1 MTARVVRIGVA
12 PRGGVPKPEVP
23 SAEVTAAGIAG
34 NAVAHPKIHG
44 GPDRAVCLWSEER
57 ILALQAEGHPVRPGS
72 AGENLTLAGLDWAAV
87 GPGLVLAVGDALRL
101 EVTTPAA
108 PCRQIAGSFAGGD
121 SSRIDQRRH
130 PGWSRWY
137 ARVLA
142 PGTVRTGDAVRV
154 ERGAR

>member
-23 SAEVTAAGIAG
+23 SAEVTRDGIAG

-44 GPDRAVCLWSEER
+44 GPDRAVCLWSEEC
-57 ILALQAEGHPVRPGS
+57 ILALQSEGHPVAPGA
-72 AGENLTLAGLDWAAV
+72 AGENLTIAGIDWAAV
-87 GPGLVLAVGDALRL
+87 RPGLVLAIGDRVRL

-108 PCRQIAGSFAGGD
+108 PCKQIAAAFAGGD

-142 PGTVRTGDAVRV
+142 PGTIQAGDAVRM
-154 ERGAR
+154 ERVAR